1 MILYIDPGTG
11 SMLITIV
18 ISLLGT
24 ALYFLRNAFMKLKFF
39 AKGEKVDKNADKIP
53 LVIYSDHKR
62 YWNVFEPI
70 CDELEKRE
78 IDTVF
83 MTQSEDDPALDKEYK
98 HIKAEFIGEGSK
110 GFAKLNN
117 LNAKVVLSTTP
128 SLDVFQ
134 WKRSKNVNYYVHIA
148 HMPNDITT
156 YRMFGLDYYDAILLS
171 GEYQKDQIR
180 KLEELRNLPE
190 KEIEFVGLPYMDSM
204 KERVELS
211 KKSSNHEITVIMAP
225 SWGPNGLLSK
235 YGSQLIDKLIETGY
249 KIIIRPHPQSF
260 TAEKEM
266 IDELQKKYPDSDKM
280 SWNTDTDNFDVL
292 NESDVLIS
300 DFSGVIFDFSLVF
313 DKPVIYTEPDFDNS
327 IYDSAWLDEELW
339 TFKILPKIGDLLSED
354 NFENIKEIIDSSI
367 SSSEYEE
374 GRNTARKETWM
385 YMGEGKEKVVTYL
398 EKTLERFELVFEEE
412 KTSETSQEQVEKNSE
427 DIVAEAEI
435 ETKNNK
441 EGEVK

>member
-24 ALYFLRNAFMKLKFF
+24 VLYFLRNAFMKLKFF
-39 AKGEKVDKNADKIP
+39 AKGEKVNKNADKIP

-70 CDELEKRE
+70 CDELEKRG

-83 MTQSEDDPALDKEYK
+83 MTQSEDDPAFDKEYK
-98 HIKAEFIGEGSK
+98 HIKTEFIGEGSK

-148 HMPNDITT
+148 HMPNDIIT

-180 KLEELRNLPE
+180 KLEEIRNLPE

-204 KERVELS
+204 KERIE
-211 KKSSNHEITVIMAP
+211 SNNNSTKHETTVIMAP

-235 YGSQLIDKLIETGY
+235 YGSKLIDILVDTGY

-266 IDELQKKYPDSDKM
+266 IEELQKNYPDSDKL

-313 DKPVIYTEPDFDNS
+313 DKPVIYTEPDFDGS

-339 TFKILPKIGDLLSED
+339 TFKILPKIGALLSED
-354 NFENIKEIIDSSI
+354 NFENIKEIIDKSI

-385 YMGEGKEKVVTYL
+385 YMGEGKERVVDYL
-398 EKTLERFELVFEEE
+398 EKTLGKFEDVVEEEEE
-412 KTSETSQEQVEKNSE
+412 KFEETLKISE
-427 DIVAEAEI
+427 DSVDSVEEI
-435 ETKNNK
+435 ETINK
-441 EGEVK
+441 TEEEEE

>member
-24 ALYFLRNAFMKLKFF
+24 ALYFLRNLFMKLKFF

-83 MTQSEDDPALDKEYK
+83 MTQSEDDPALEKEYK

-148 HMPNDITT
+148 HMPSDISA

-171 GEYQKDQIR
+171 GEYQGKQIR
-180 KLEELRNLPE
+180 KLEELRNLP
-190 KEIEFVGLPYMDSM
+190 KKDIEYVGLPYMDVM
-204 KERVELS
+204 LDRV
-211 KKSSNHEITVIMAP
+211 KKADKHKNHETTVIVAP
-225 SWGPNGLLSK
+225 TWGPSGLLNK
-235 YGSQLIDKLIETGY
+235 YGSELLDKLIETGY

-266 IDELQKKYPDSDKM
+266 IEDLQKKYPESDQV
-280 SWNTDTDNFDVL
+280 SWNRDTDNFDAL
-292 NESDVLIS
+292 YNSDVMIS
-300 DFSGVIFDFSLVF
+300 DFSGVIFDYSLIF
-313 DKPVIYTEPDFDNS
+313 DKPIIYTEPDFDDS
-327 IYDSAWLDEELW
+327 IYDCAWLDEELW
-339 TFKILPKIGDLLSED
+339 TFKVLPQIGKELSKED
-354 NFENIKEIIDSSI
+354 FSRIKDVIDSCIESNVY
-367 SSSEYEE
+367 SE
-374 GRNTARKETWM
+374 GREKARNETWM
-385 YMGEGKEKVVTYL
+385 YLGEGKERVVDYL
-398 EKTLERFELVFEEE
+398 EKTQARTNDDYPLSESFPKKNDIEL
-412 KTSETSQEQVEKNSE
+412 SE
-427 DIVAEAEI
+427 DKDNV
-435 ETKNNK
+435 KKK
-441 EGEVK
+441 EDE